1 MPARR
6 SQPDAS
12 QEALRAV
19 ERVTG
24 AKPVKGEDLLGSPEM
39 KRKFAAA
46 KKRLKSAKPLKQ
58 ARPSG
63 AGAG

>member
-6 SQPDAS
+6 PSQDAS

-24 AKPVKGEDLLGSPEM
+24 SKSVKGEDLLADPLR
-39 KRKFAAA
+39 RKYFKLAM
-46 KKRLKSAKPLKQ
+46 P
-58 ARPSG
+58 
-63 AGAG
+63 